1 MSLQN
6 DRPLRILSAGDLY
19 TINEEILGMSPLVRD
34 HQVLHSAVKRP
45 YLVLFGEEQFPT
57 LLEKAAATMYSVAA
71 HHIFA
76 DGNKRTAVRATELF
90 LEANGVQAIWGEQEI
105 NQFVLRIAKN
115 ELEIDDIAA
124 WLEERTEEMA
134 D

>member
-19 TINEEILGMSPLVRD
+19 TINEEVLGMAPLVRD
-34 HQVLHSAVKRP
+34 HQVLRSAVKRP
-45 YLVLFGEEQFPT
+45 YLIIFGEEQFPS

-76 DGNKRTAVRATELF
+76 DGNKRTAVRATEMF
-90 LEANGVQAIWGEQEI
+90 LEANGVMANWEAKEI
-105 NQFVLRIAKN
+105 EDFVLRIAKN
-115 ELEIDDIAA
+115 ELEIADIAV
-124 WLEERTEEMA
+124 WLESHTEEI